1 MVSRADRWCER
12 RAQDDHDCRPGP
24 QAAYRPVADGHD
36 RRSPRR
42 RSPAAGRGL
51 THQEDGQQT
60 YSFSTRP
67 RLRGGSLM
75 TIRGGGDTRWAMA
88 SMPPEECAHRLGAP
102 LLKRMTAS
110 WSGSQPGPTEY
121 KVAAR
126 GSRALAGSPRF
137 VVQLHPTS

>member
-1 MVSRADRWCER
+1 
-12 RAQDDHDCRPGP
+12 
-24 QAAYRPVADGHD
+24 VANGHN

-51 THQEDGQQT
+51 TQQEDGQQV
-60 YSFSTRP
+60 YSFGSRP

-75 TIRGGGDTRWAMA
+75 TIRGGGDTTPPMA
-88 SMPPEECAHRLGAP
+88 LMPAEECAHCLGAP
-102 LLKRMTAS
+102 LLKRMAAS
-110 WSGSQPGPTEY
+110 WSGSQAGPTEY

-137 VVQLHPTS
+137 VVQLPPHVMSSRRWTITSATGTDSPGSACR